1 MRFYTLRVHIVSHGQ
16 NVHIAGAL
24 AVSEERSLDAVR
36 ARKQRELGR
45 RNAGAAV
52 VVRVDADHN
61 RIAILKVTHHP
72 LNLVRIDIRRVH
84 LDRQREV
91 DDHLLLRCR
100 HAPLIEYRL
109 ADLERKVELGSHKAL
124 RGVLEDDVVAPEL
137 FHAGLDHLDAV
148 YGNLLNLLAARV
160 EDHVALQGI
169 GRIVD
174 VHNRVRN
181 ALDGLEG
188 SANQVL
194 AALREHLDMHIRRN
208 HLPQRKQ
215 TEEVKLNLRGRRKA
229 DLDFLKAQL

>member
-1 MRFYTLRVHIVSHGQ
+1 MRLYALRIHVVSHGQ
-16 NVHIAGAL
+16 NVHVAGAL
-24 AVSEERSLDAVR
+24 AVSEKRALDTVR
-36 ARKQRELGR
+36 TRKQRELGR
-45 RNAGAAV
+45 RNTGAAV

-61 RIAILKVTHHP
+61 RIAILKMTHHP

-91 DDHLLLRCR
+91 DDHLLLRCC
-100 HAPLIEYRL
+100 HPPLVEDRL
-109 ADLERKVELGSHKAL
+109 ADLERKVEFRPHKAL
-124 RGVLEDDVVAPEL
+124 RGVLEDDVVAPEF
-137 FHAGLDHLDAV
+137 FHASLDRLDAV
-148 YGNLLNLLAARV
+148 YGNLLDLLAARV

-215 TEEVKLNLRGRRKA
+215 TEEVKFNLRGRRKA
-229 DLDFLKAQL
+229 DLDFPKAQL